1 MTVAEAMLGAPRV
14 ISETEPLAGIRA
26 RLDERGRA
34 LLVVNAAGELV
45 GLVTRTDLEGR
56 SSSEG
61 GRALTASDI
70 AVRRLVT
77 ARPDETLRVA
87 VRRMSDFGL
96 RQLPLVPER
105 ALKPVGLLRRSDV
118 LEAYT
123 TAVSEARS
131 AASAEQP

>member
-1 MTVAEAMLGAPRV
+1 MTVAEPMLGAPRV
-14 ISETEPLAGIRA
+14 VPESEPLAGVRA

-45 GLVTRTDLEGR
+45 GLVTRTDLQGR
-56 SSSEG
+56 SSRED
-61 GRALTASDI
+61 GRELTAGDI

-87 VRRMSDFGL
+87 VRRMSELGL
-96 RQLPLVPER
+96 RQLPVVPEGTLR
-105 ALKPVGLLRRSDV
+105 PVGLLRRSDV

-123 TAVSEARS
+123 TAVSEANP
-131 AASAEQP
+131 ASRAEQ